1 MDSTEGQRRIPGR
14 RNRRLHLCMTAV
26 RLKIKITGN
35 YIGEYHPVRK
45 LTDSFN
51 SSLTMQVPQMFKLQ
65 GETLSDRDSPCMYA
79 CARARHATPIHVCIC
94 RLCIYLLLYIFH
106 HHRHHYHRQGSHF
119 SSAQFVG
126 LLAGLRKNY
135 QIFHQNSK
143 VSWHMGHTRSH
154 QPRIKHRPGYL
165 MMTEV

>member
-51 SSLTMQVPQMFKLQ
+51 SSLTMQVPQIFKLQ
-65 GETLSDRDSPCMYA
+65 GGTLSDRDSPCIM
-79 CARARHATPIHVCIC
+79 HV
-94 RLCIYLLLYIFH
+94 RLRPELAMPPLYMCVSADYVFTYYIFH

-119 SSAQFVG
+119 SSA
-126 LLAGLRKNY
+126 
-135 QIFHQNSK
+135 
-143 VSWHMGHTRSH
+143 
-154 QPRIKHRPGYL
+154 
-165 MMTEV
+165 